1 MKRRLLFISTIFP
14 SKLAQR
20 HATYNAQLMSSLE
33 NYFNIDVINP
43 ISWIHKTRDKISYT
57 ESRDAITIY
66 HPTYW
71 YTPRV
76 LRGYYGLFY
85 YLSIKSCLSKLMK
98 EKKYDAVFSSWL
110 YPDGWTAS
118 HISSLYG
125 IPVYLMAI
133 GTDGNR
139 LVKGSMVATHTVE
152 AISRAN
158 KTISVSKALREKLIA
173 VGADPDKIIVIHTGV
188 DRAIFRKMDK
198 TIIRNELGFAVN
210 DPLILFVGNL
220 IKTKG
225 LDELAD
231 AFGSLASD
239 DQFRSVKLVIAGTG
253 QYENGFKKRLK
264 AIGMF
269 HRTFFKG
276 SCSLPV
282 VAKLMNAA
290 DVVCL
295 PSYSE
300 GLPNVVLEALSC
312 NTKVVASD
320 VGGIPELKE
329 NHENLYLV
337 PPRDSVRLATALKLA
352 LNAECLKD
360 QAHDLESW
368 EEIAK
373 KLDVLF
379 REVTN

>member
-20 HATYNAQLMSSLE
+20 HATYNAQLLSSLE
-33 NYFNIDVINP
+33 NFFNIDVINP
-43 ISWIHKTRDKISYT
+43 ISWVHKIRDKISYT
-57 ESRDAITIY
+57 EGRDGITIY

-98 EKKYDAVFSSWL
+98 EKKYDTVFSSWL
-110 YPDGWTAS
+110 YPDGWTAA

-139 LVKGSMVATHTVE
+139 LEKGSMVATHTIE

-158 KTISVSKALREKLIA
+158 KTISVSKALRDKLIT
-173 VGADPDKIIVIHTGV
+173 VGADPDKIIVMHTGV
-188 DRAIFRKMDK
+188 DRSIFHKMDK
-198 TIIRNELGFAVN
+198 AIIRNEMGFAVD

-231 AFGSLASD
+231 AFGSLAGD
-239 DQFRSVKLVIAGTG
+239 GQFKRAKLVIAGIG
-253 QYENGFKKRLK
+253 EYEDRFKKRLK

-269 HRTFFKG
+269 HRTIFKG

-312 NTKVVASD
+312 NAKVVASD

-337 PPRDSVRLATALKLA
+337 PPRDSGRLVAVLKSA
-352 LNAECLKD
+352 LNAECLND
-360 QAHDLESW
+360 QADDMESW
-368 EEIAK
+368 EEIAR
-373 KLDVLF
+373 KLDALF
-379 REVTN
+379 REVTT